1 MTDGPTIAR
10 NIGYGAFTGLI
21 YGFCYIILY
30 LITTSFVPGSYN
42 PLDTVPDSLLL
53 GFVFQ
58 IVGSI
63 PIGIIFSL
71 IVFFLV
77 TRAKMNRNLRNY
89 VIVALV
95 FQGAFFIL
103 DFTSAM
109 GNVEF
114 NLFVDGPIMFINELV
129 LANVLALVFFHTEKH
144 FASTNYLKKKQLN
157 EKR

>member
-10 NIGYGAFTGLI
+10 NIVYGAFTGLV

-30 LITTSFVPGSYN
+30 MITTSLVPGSYN
-42 PLDTVPDSLLL
+42 PLNTVPDSLLL
-53 GFVFQ
+53 SFVFQ

-77 TRAKMNRNLRNY
+77 TRAKMNQNLRNY
-89 VIVALV
+89 IIVALAL
-95 FQGAFFIL
+95 QGAFFIL

-114 NLFVDGPIMFINELV
+114 DLFVDGPIMFINELV

-144 FASTNYLKKKQLN
+144 FYKKNIITNEGKKH
-157 EKR
+157 E

>member
-1 MTDGPTIAR
+1 MTGGRPTIVG
-10 NIGYGAFTGLI
+10 NIWYGAITGLV

-30 LITTSFVPGSYN
+30 LITTTLVPGSHN
-42 PLDTVPDSLLL
+42 PLNTIPDSLLRGL
-53 GFVFQ
+53 VFQ

-71 IVFFLV
+71 ILFFLV

-95 FQGAFFIL
+95 LQAAFFIL

-109 GNVEF
+109 GNVDF
-114 NLFVDGPIMFINELV
+114 DLFVDGPIMFINELV

-144 FASTNYLKKKQLN
+144 FIDVKEHSK
-157 EKR
+157 E

>member
-1 MTDGPTIAR
+1 MTDGRPTIAG
-10 NIGYGAFTGLI
+10 NIWYGAITGLV

-30 LITTSFVPGSYN
+30 LITTSLFTGSHN
-42 PLDTVPDSLLL
+42 PLNTIPDSLLL
-53 GFVFQ
+53 SFVFQ

-63 PIGIIFSL
+63 PVGIIFGL

-77 TRAKMNRNLRNY
+77 TRAKMDRNLTKY

-109 GNVEF
+109 NNVGF
-114 NLFVDGPIMFINELV
+114 NLYVDGPIMFINELI

-144 FASTNYLKKKQLN
+144 FIGVKEHSK
-157 EKR
+157 E